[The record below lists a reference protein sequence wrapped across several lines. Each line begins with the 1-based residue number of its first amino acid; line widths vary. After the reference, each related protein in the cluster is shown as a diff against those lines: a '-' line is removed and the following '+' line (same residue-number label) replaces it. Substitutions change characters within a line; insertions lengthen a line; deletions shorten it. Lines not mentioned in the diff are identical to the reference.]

1 VASQAAMLLSRFTIR
16 FQSWIESGEGADDS
30 AKG

>member
-1 VASQAAMLLSRFTIR
+1 MLLSRFAIR

>member
-1 VASQAAMLLSRFTIR
+1 MASQAAALLSRIAIR
-16 FQSWIESGEGADDS
+16 LESWIESGEGADDS